1 MENEVKTPEGGT
13 LITMPIDQEV
23 KRAYIDYSM
32 SVIVSRALPDVR
44 DGFKPV
50 HRRILYAMDELGL
63 HYNGP
68 TRKCAKIVGDVLGK
82 YHPHGDASVY
92 DALVRLG
99 QDFSLRYPVIT
110 PQGNLG
116 TIAGDPPA
124 AYRYTEAK
132 MAKLAE
138 EMVAD
143 IGKETVD
150 FMPNFDETTKEPTVL
165 PAKFPFLLANG
176 SNGIAVGMATNMP
189 PHNLRE
195 IAAAVTAYVDN
206 PNCTVEDLMKS
217 IKGPDFP
224 TGGIIFG
231 RGGIKDAYTTG
242 RGKIMIRGR
251 FTIEVSKTGRETI
264 VFTEVP
270 YQVNTTIL
278 CQRIG
283 ELARDK
289 IIDGISGVNDE
300 SSDRVGMRIV
310 IDLKRGAVAKIV
322 INQLFAKTA
331 LQSSFGVINLALV
344 KGRPEIL
351 TLKQLVQYF
360 VEHRQEVITR
370 RTQYDLKKA
379 LEREHILQALIIA
392 INNID
397 EVIKIIR
404 GARDTQDAKNGLMK
418 RFQFDDIQA
427 QAIVDMQLKRL
438 THLEIDDLKKELA
451 ELETLIAHLR
461 DLLAHPEK
469 ILALIKSETNDLA
482 ERFGDDRKTDIVAGE
497 VEDIHVEDMIKEE
510 DMVVLISK
518 LGYIKRVPVSAYK
531 SQGRGGKGSASANL
545 VEEDFIDQIF
555 VASTHSYIMFITNEG
570 KAYWVKVHE
579 IPEASRVSRGSHIK
593 SLLTVSANEEIT
605 TVVVMK
611 EYREDQYLFMA
622 TANGVVKKTPT
633 TEFSNAKTRGVIA
646 IKLTDG
652 DKLVSAILSSGNDE
666 LMLITRRG
674 QALRI
679 SETDVRPMGRASR
692 GVTGIKLA
700 QSNEL
705 SAAIHVEADANAL
718 VITEKGVGKR
728 TSFNDYDANGRGT
741 GGQRIFGNTED
752 KGEIIGALTIKD
764 SDEVMCITSQGKT
777 LRVQADSISLQG
789 RSSSGVR
796 ILDIESPDYV
806 IGIDRVAKEDAEEKT
821 DESGTSAI
829 TADADVPAS
838 DGTDLSSEENQV
850 NGVSA
855 DSDKEADSSQT
866 NDSEESD
873 K

>member
-1 MENEVKTPEGGT
+1 MNERKTPECGT
-13 LITMPIDQEV
+13 IIHIPIEAEV
-23 KRAYIDYSM
+23 KQAYIDYSM
-32 SVIVSRALPDVR
+32 SVIVQRALPDVR
-44 DGFKPV
+44 DGLKPV
-50 HRRILYAMDELGL
+50 HRRILYAMDELHL
-63 HYNGP
+63 VNNGP

-99 QDFSLRYPVIT
+99 QDFAQRYTIIT
-110 PQGNLG
+110 PQGNFG
-116 TIAGDPPA
+116 TIAGDPAA

-132 MAKLAE
+132 MSKIAE
-138 EMVAD
+138 EMVSD
-143 IGKETVD
+143 IEKNTVD
-150 FMPNFDETTKEPTVL
+150 MISNFDETTKEPTVL
-165 PAKFPFLLANG
+165 PGKFPFLLCNG
-176 SNGIAVGMATNMP
+176 TTGIAVGMATNMP
-189 PHNLRE
+189 THNLRE
-195 IAAAVTAYVDN
+195 VSAAIGAYIDN
-206 PNCTVEDLMKS
+206 PEISIDELMKS

-224 TGGIIFG
+224 TGGIIYG
-231 RGGIKDAYTTG
+231 TDGIKKAYKTG
-242 RGKIMIRGR
+242 RGKIVIRSK
-251 FTIEVSKTGRETI
+251 FTIETDKHGKESI

-270 YQVNTTIL
+270 YGVNTTNI
-278 CQRIG
+278 IKKIK
-283 ELARDK
+283 ELVRDK
-289 IIDGISGVNDE
+289 VIEGIVDANDE
-300 SSDRVGMRIV
+300 TSDRVGMRLV
-310 IDLKRGAVAKIV
+310 IGLKKGAITKIV
-322 INQLFAKTA
+322 LNQLFAKTD
-331 LQSSFGVINLALV
+331 LQSNFGVINLALV
-344 KGRPEIL
+344 KGRPEVL
-351 TLKQLVQYF
+351 TLKQLIQYF
-360 VEHRQEVITR
+360 VEHRDEVITR
-370 RTQYDLKKA
+370 RTKFELKKA
-379 LEREHILQALIIA
+379 LEREHILKALIIA

-404 GARDTQDAKNGLMK
+404 GSRDTEDAKLSLEK
-418 RFQFDDIQA
+418 RFDFDDIQA

-451 ELETLIAHLR
+451 ELETLIAHLQ
-461 DLLAHPEK
+461 DLLAHHEK
-469 ILALIKSETNDLA
+469 ILALIKQETNEIA
-482 ERFGDDRKTDIVAGE
+482 EKYGDDRKTDIVAGE
-497 VEDIHVEDMIKEE
+497 VEDINVEDMIKEE

-806 IGIDRVAKEDAEEKT
+806 IGIDRVAKEDTEEKA
-821 DESGTSAI
+821 DESGTPAA
-829 TADADVPAS
+829 TADADATAS